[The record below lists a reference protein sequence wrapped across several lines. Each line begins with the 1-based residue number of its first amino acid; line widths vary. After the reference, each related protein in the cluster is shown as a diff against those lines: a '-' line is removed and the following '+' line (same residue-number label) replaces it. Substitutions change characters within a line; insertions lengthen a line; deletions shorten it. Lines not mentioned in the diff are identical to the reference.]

1 MDKIRGGD
9 RNTNYFQ
16 RKASWRSKKNNIF
29 ALRKE
34 DGCLTENLEE
44 MKGITNSFF
53 KQLYSCDDSV
63 DPSHIIWLVNPL
75 VSDDM
80 NEELCKPF
88 TDQEISDALFQMG
101 PLKAPGPD
109 GFPARFFQRNW
120 GLIKEDII
128 KAVQQFFYFWSYA

>member
-1 MDKIRGGD
+1 MFSRNDHSAGLERKKILAEMDELLIKEEMLWKQRSRLDKIRGGD

-16 RKASWRSKKNNIF
+16 RKASWRSKKNHIS

-63 DPSHIIWLVNPL
+63 DPSHIISLVNPL

-88 TDQEISDALFQMG
+88 TDQEISDALFK
-101 PLKAPGPD
+101 L
-109 GFPARFFQRNW
+109 
-120 GLIKEDII
+120 GL
-128 KAVQQFFYFWSYA
+128 